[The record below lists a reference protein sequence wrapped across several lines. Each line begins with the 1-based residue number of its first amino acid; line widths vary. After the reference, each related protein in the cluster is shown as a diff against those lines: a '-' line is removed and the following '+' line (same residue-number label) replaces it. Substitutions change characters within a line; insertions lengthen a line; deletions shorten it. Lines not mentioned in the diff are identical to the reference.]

1 MMEYI
6 EALPWIFGA
15 IFIVVIFTLFS
26 ISGIFLIR
34 RILPFHNLK
43 AHHDVAG
50 FVFTNLGVLYAV
62 LLGFTVV
69 NVQQRFDKLNQI
81 VEVEAGYLAELY
93 RDAEVFPQS
102 NRQEIRNAIRS
113 YGQSVIEDEWPSI
126 TSGVENPKTIEAQK
140 KIWDAYYKITPSTN
154 REIAWYTES
163 ISRLNLLMTVRL
175 SRVLGVEG
183 SLGAEMWIML
193 VLGGAVMVAFLWF
206 FGLDSIKTH
215 MLMSAIL
222 AASIAFLLF
231 LIYSLDTAFSGSI
244 SIQPE
249 AFSRVLQLF
258 QESKSVY

>member
-1 MMEYI
+1 MVEYI
-6 EALPWIFGA
+6 ETLPWIFGA
-15 IFIVVIFTLFS
+15 IIIVVIFLFLS
-26 ISGIFLIR
+26 VVGIFLIR
-34 RILPFHNLK
+34 KIVPFQKLK

-93 RDAEVFPQS
+93 GDAEIFPES
-102 NRQEIRNAIRS
+102 NSREIRNAIRS
-113 YGQSVIEDEWPSI
+113 YGQSVIDDEWPSI
-126 TSGVENPKTIEAQK
+126 TSGVENPKTMEAQK
-140 KIWDAYYKITPSTN
+140 KIWNAYYKINPSTN
-154 REIAWYTES
+154 KEIAWYSES
-163 ISRLNLLMTVRL
+163 ISRLNLLMTARL
-175 SRVLGVEG
+175 SRLLGVEG
-183 SLGAEMWIML
+183 SLGGEMWIML

-231 LIYSLDTAFSGSI
+231 LIYSLDTAFSGAI

-258 QESKSVY
+258 QEV